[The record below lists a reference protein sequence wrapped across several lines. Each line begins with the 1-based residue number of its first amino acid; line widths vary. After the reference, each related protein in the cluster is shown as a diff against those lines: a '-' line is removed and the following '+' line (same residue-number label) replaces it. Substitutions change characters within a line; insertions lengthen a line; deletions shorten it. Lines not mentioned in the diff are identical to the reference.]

1 MADEFADAVIHFK
14 GLGLSFQAIV
24 AIHLLCV
31 FAADR
36 FLSAHSCLRFYRNRK
51 AVETTDLVET

>member
-51 AVETTDLVET
+51 AV